1 MTTDA
6 QALADAL
13 ARVEQLGQENQ
24 DLRAAVAGLEQ
35 QVADLTAE
43 NPVLRGQLDEA
54 QRPAAGENP
63 DLRAAVASLEQRVTD
78 LTAENQ
84 ALRDQ
89 LDESQRQAAR
99 QAAPFRRRDSQ
110 KVPEAQRKR
119 PGRPKGHPG
128 VYRPV
133 PAQVDEHIEVP
144 LPACPHCGGAVEGV
158 EPIEQFIEEIPVVQP
173 RVTHLVTYRGVCPH
187 CGEVH
192 STHPLKT
199 SDATGAAATQ
209 LGPRA
214 QALAAT
220 LNKQHG
226 LTMRTTCR
234 VLEQVAGL
242 RLSPGGLAQLVQRV
256 GQKAEAPYAALI
268 VDIRAAAAVFVD
280 ETSWY
285 VGAPGSWLWVF
296 ATDTATVYR
305 VESSRGRDVVTDTL
319 GADFPGVLVSDCL
332 ASYENVPYRTHKC
345 IAHHLKA
352 IAEARKRPDTAD
364 TSYLDQ
370 WRLFFQTVIGY
381 YRARPHM
388 SAEEFAERRRHL
400 EAWLD
405 RLLATPR
412 TQAGEL
418 AIQKR
423 IGKRRG
429 SILTCLYEPAAE
441 PTNNRAERDLRPAV
455 IARKVSCGNKTEAG
469 RRSFEVLRS
478 VASSCWK
485 RGHDVVSYLAGLLP
499 FGARAD
505 PVPEAVK

>member
-1 MTTDA
+1 MTADA

-13 ARVEQLGQENQ
+13 ALVEQLRQEDQ
-24 DLRAAVAGLEQ
+24 VLRAVLAELEKR
-35 QVADLTAE
+35 VADLVAE
-43 NPVLRGQLDEA
+43 NR
-54 QRPAAGENP
+54 
-63 DLRAAVASLEQRVTD
+63 
-78 LTAENQ
+78 

-89 LDESQRQAAR
+89 LDEAQRHAAR

-110 KVPEAQRKR
+110 KVPETQRKR

-128 VYRPV
+128 VHRVV
-133 PAQVDEHIEVP
+133 PAHIDEHVEVP
-144 LPACPHCGGAVEGV
+144 LPACPHCGGAVAGV
-158 EPIEQFIEEIPVVQP
+158 EPIEQVIEEIPPVRP
-173 RVTHLVTYRGVCPH
+173 RVTHPVTYRGQCPH
-187 CGEVH
+187 CGAVQ

-199 SDATGAAATQ
+199 SDATGAAQAQ

-234 VLEQVAGL
+234 VLAQIAGL
-242 RLSPGGLAQLVQRV
+242 RLSPGGLAQVVQRV
-256 GQKAEAPYAALI
+256 GHTAEAPYEALI
-268 VDIRAAAAVFVD
+268 VDVRAAPAVFVD

-285 VGAPGSWLWVF
+285 VGGPGPWLWVF
-296 ATDTATVYR
+296 TTATETVYR
-305 VESSRGRDVVTDTL
+305 VEPGRGRDVVTATL
-319 GADFPGVLVSDCL
+319 GPDFTGVLVSDCL

-352 IAEARKRPDTAD
+352 IAEARQRPDTAD
-364 TSYLDQ
+364 PSYLDL
-370 WRLFFQTVIGY
+370 WKLFFQTVIGFW
-381 YRARPHM
+381 RARPNL
-388 SAEEFAERRRHL
+388 SAAEFAERRGHL

-405 RLLATPR
+405 RLLAAER
-412 TQAGEL
+412 TQPGDV
-418 AIQKR
+418 AIRNR
-423 IGKRRG
+423 IGKRRE
-429 SILTCLYEPAAE
+429 SILVCLYDPAAE

-469 RRSFEVLRS
+469 KRSFEVLRS
-478 VASSCWK
+478 VASSCLK

-505 PVPEAVK
+505 PVPAAVE

>member
-1 MTTDA
+1 MTADA
-6 QALADAL
+6 PTLAEAL
-13 ARVEQLGQENQ
+13 ARVEELSQEIQ
-24 DLRAAVAGLEQ
+24 
-35 QVADLTAE
+35 
-43 NPVLRGQLDEA
+43 
-54 QRPAAGENP
+54 
-63 DLRAAVASLEQRVTD
+63 DLRAAVASLEQHVTD

-89 LDESQRQAAR
+89 LDESQHQAAR

-128 VYRPV
+128 VSRPV

-144 LPACPHCGGAVEGV
+144 LSACPHCGRAVEGV
-158 EPIEQFIEEIPVVQP
+158 EPIEQFIEEIPPVRP

-199 SDATGAAATQ
+199 SNATGAAGTQ

-234 VLEQVAGL
+234 VLDQFAGL
-242 RLSPGGLAQLVQRV
+242 HLSPGGLAQLVQRV
-256 GQKAEAPYAALI
+256 AHKAEAPYAALI
-268 VDIRAAAAVFVD
+268 VDVRAAAAVFVD

-285 VGAPGSWLWVF
+285 VGAPGAWLWVF
-296 ATDTATVYR
+296 STTTATVYR

-319 GADFPGVLVSDCL
+319 GQEFTGVLVSDCL

-352 IAEARKRPDTAD
+352 IAEAQKRPDTVD
-364 TSYLDQ
+364 TSYLHQ
-370 WRLFFQTVIGY
+370 WKLFFQTVLVID
-381 YRARPHM
+381 RVQSHL
-388 SAEEFAERRRHL
+388 STEEFAERRRHL

-412 TQAGEL
+412 TQVGEV
-418 AIQKR
+418 AIQNR

-455 IARKVSCGNKTEAG
+455 IARKLSCGNKTEAG

-478 VASSCWK
+478 VATSCWK
-485 RGHDVVSYLAGLLP
+485 RGHDVVCYLAGLLP

-505 PVPEAVK
+505 PVPEPVK

>member
-1 MTTDA
+1 MVSSTRLSA
-6 QALADAL
+6 QPL
-13 ARVEQLGQENQ
+13 ARTPIC
-24 DLRAAVAGLEQ
+24 AV
-35 QVADLTAE
+35 
-43 NPVLRGQLDEA
+43 
-54 QRPAAGENP
+54 
-63 DLRAAVASLEQRVTD
+63 VASLEQRVTD

-158 EPIEQFIEEIPVVQP
+158 EPIEQFIEEIPVVRP

-199 SDATGAAATQ
+199 SDATGAAGTQ

-234 VLEQVAGL
+234 VLSQFAGL

-268 VDIRAAAAVFVD
+268 VNVRAAAAVFVD

-285 VGAPGSWLWVF
+285 VGARGPGSGSS
-296 ATDTATVYR
+296 APTPRRSTA
-305 VESSRGRDVVTDTL
+305 SSRA
-319 GADFPGVLVSDCL
+319 GAG
-332 ASYENVPYRTHKC
+332 T
-345 IAHHLKA
+345 
-352 IAEARKRPDTAD
+352 
-364 TSYLDQ
+364 
-370 WRLFFQTVIGY
+370 W
-381 YRARPHM
+381 
-388 SAEEFAERRRHL
+388 
-400 EAWLD
+400 
-405 RLLATPR
+405 
-412 TQAGEL
+412 
-418 AIQKR
+418 
-423 IGKRRG
+423 
-429 SILTCLYEPAAE
+429 
-441 PTNNRAERDLRPAV
+441 
-455 IARKVSCGNKTEAG
+455 
-469 RRSFEVLRS
+469 
-478 VASSCWK
+478 
-485 RGHDVVSYLAGLLP
+485 
-499 FGARAD
+499 
-505 PVPEAVK
+505 